1 MLHPLSNIHHNSL
14 IFNLPSNYL
23 KGIWQIRNMNERE
36 TITKKRNCMKSLNI
50 DNHQKITWTR
60 PTNGWILVPIIIVT
74 QTLLWAFTW
83 VKLKIFH
90 PPSEEETSLELSIKQ
105 VLQGSSTN
113 SPFDCFELPSSLPA
127 VIFGFLVTS
136 QKKERAY
143 NQFTWMTATATPNPK
158 IISRFPLS
166 KSSVLS

>member
-1 MLHPLSNIHHNSL
+1 MTDKKYEWAKDNNQKGKLYEIFKHWLPPKNNMDQTNKWMDFSSNHHS
-14 IFNLPSNYL
+14 
-23 KGIWQIRNMNERE
+23 
-36 TITKKRNCMKSLNI
+36 
-50 DNHQKITWTR
+50 H
-60 PTNGWILVPIIIVT
+60 TN
-74 QTLLWAFTW
+74 TLLWAFTW

-136 QKKERAY
+136 QKKKRAY